1 MSLVMFP
8 GVAKLG
14 NICNRNN
21 VSATMFHSLARPFR
35 LKDHLLSFSGHPW
48 PKNIPGYAISCEN
61 LSLNTLSGLLP
72 EE

>member
-35 LKDHLLSFSGHPW
+35 LKDHLLSL
-48 PKNIPGYAISCEN
+48 YASSVIFNPLDMFCP
-61 LSLNTLSGLLP
+61 LITLLILFL
-72 EE
+72 